1 MADMT
6 IREKFFADK
15 AAGALWD
22 VAVSIKRGNPL
33 PLDSNSVFQSYADL
47 ETYAAGVLAYP
58 GQVVAVVNE
67 SSTAIYFLDQDLN
80 IQPVGA
86 ADGQSIDF
94 NADGKLEV
102 KGFKSA
108 ASFTLPQKQADGS
121 IKWVAIS
128 EIVEG
133 DGNTVTTIEAADA
146 SVDVELTTDTEESK
160 EYSVKVNVSA
170 EEGNQVEL
178 KADGLFVPAY
188 DDSALTEEI
197 GKKANSAD
205 VYTKGEAD
213 DLLDAKANAAD
224 VYTKTEANSLL
235 DAKADASAVYTKEE
249 ANNLFGGAFH
259 FRGEKA
265 SYDELVA
272 LENKAIG
279 DVYQVADK
287 EYAWDGAEWV
297 ELGFNIDLSDY
308 AKKGDSYTKAEADN
322 LLDAKANAA
331 DVYTSDEVDGLLNAK
346 ANADDVYTADEVD
359 GLLADKANA
368 ADVYTTGE
376 VDALLADKAD
386 ASDLDDYAK
395 AADVYTTEEVD
406 GFLANKLE
414 AEDLADYAK
423 TADLAPFAKTEDV
436 NVELAKKLDASEK
449 EGLVNS
455 INAKLDIA
463 TYENEKGSFATDA
476 ELAAAIGQAPTRTED
491 EDGEV
496 SWDGATG
503 IYTNIYTKDE
513 ITDLIADITGGE
525 SAADVLAALNAYKTS
540 TDPRIKAL
548 EDVGAQANV
557 LEKVKINSVEL
568 DIAED
573 KSVNIPVAGSDLGVV
588 KTSAAENG
596 VAIAA
601 DGSMSVNSV
610 NVDKLAQTE
619 GTYLV
624 LYGGSAEDNI

>member
-67 SSTAIYFLDQDLN
+67 SSTAIYFLDQNLN

-94 NADGKLEV
+94 NTDGKLEV

-133 DGNTVTTIEAADA
+133 DGNTVTTIGAADA
-146 SVDVELTTDTEESK
+146 SVNVELTTDTEASK
-160 EYSVKVNVSA
+160 EYSVKANISA
-170 EEGNQVEL
+170 EGGNQVEL

-188 DDSALTEEI
+188 DDSTLVGEI
-197 GKKANSAD
+197 NKKANSAD
-205 VYTKGEAD
+205 VYSKTDAD
-213 DLLDAKANAAD
+213 NLLANKANTTD
-224 VYTKTEANSLL
+224 VYTKTEADNLL
-235 DAKADASAVYTKEE
+235 NAKADASAVYTKEE

-287 EYAWDGAEWV
+287 EYAWDGSKWV
-297 ELGFNIDLSDY
+297 ELGFNIDLSEY
-308 AKKGDSYTKAEADN
+308 AKKGESYTKAEADN
-322 LLDAKANAA
+322 LLNAKANAADVYTSNEVDGFLAAKANAA
-331 DVYTSDEVDGLLNAK
+331 DVYTSDA
-346 ANADDVYTADEVD
+346 VD
-359 GLLADKANA
+359 GLLAGKANA
-368 ADVYTTGE
+368 ADVYTSAQ
-376 VDALLADKAD
+376 VDTLLADKAD
-386 ASDLDDYAK
+386 TADLADYAK
-395 AADVYTTEEVD
+395 AVDVYTTTKVD
-406 GFLANKLE
+406 ELLASKLE
-414 AEDLADYAK
+414 AADLADYAK
-423 TADLAPFAKTEDV
+423 TADLAPFATTESV
-436 NVELAKKLDASEK
+436 NAELAKKLDASEK

-463 TYENEKGSFATDA
+463 TYESEKGSFATDD
-476 ELAAAIGQAPTRTED
+476 ELSAAIGQAPTRNESET
-491 EDGEV
+491 GEI
-496 SWDGATG
+496 SWTGATG

-525 SAADVLAALNAYKTS
+525 SAADVLAALNAYKAN
-540 TDPRIKAL
+540 TDPRIQAL
-548 EDVGAQANV
+548 ETVGAQANV
-557 LEKVKINSVEL
+557 LEKVKINNVEL

-573 KSVNIPVAGSDLGVV
+573 KSVNIPVASASLGVV

-601 DGSMSVNSV
+601 DGSMSVNSI
-610 NVDKLAQTE
+610 NANKLTQTE
-619 GTYLV
+619 GEFLV
-624 LYGGSAEDNI
+624 LYGGSAKDNI

>member
-94 NADGKLEV
+94 NTDGKLEV

-133 DGNTVTTIEAADA
+133 DGNTVTTIGAADT
-146 SVDVELTTDTEESK
+146 SVNVELTTDTEASK
-160 EYSVKVNVSA
+160 AYNVKANISA
-170 EEGNQVEL
+170 EEGNQVQL

-188 DDSALTEEI
+188 DDSTLVGEI
-197 GKKANSAD
+197 NKKANSAD
-205 VYTKGEAD
+205 VYSKTDAD
-213 DLLDAKANAAD
+213 NLLANKANAAD
-224 VYTKTEANSLL
+224 VYTKTEADNLL
-235 DAKADASAVYTKEE
+235 NAKADASAVYTKEE

-287 EYAWDGAEWV
+287 EYAWDGSKWV
-297 ELGFNIDLSDY
+297 ELGFNIDLSEY
-308 AKKGDSYTKAEADN
+308 AKKGESYTKAEADN
-322 LLDAKANAA
+322 LLNAKANAA
-331 DVYTSDEVDGLLNAK
+331 DVYTSNEVDGFLAAK
-346 ANADDVYTADEVD
+346 ANAADVYTSNQVD
-359 GLLADKANA
+359 GLLADKANS
-368 ADVYTTGE
+368 ADVYSKTD
-376 VDALLADKAD
+376 VDNLLADKAD
-386 ASDLDDYAK
+386 AADLADYAK
-395 AADVYTTEEVD
+395 AVDVYTTTKVD
-406 GFLANKLE
+406 ELLASKLE
-414 AEDLADYAK
+414 AADLADYAK
-423 TADLAPFAKTEDV
+423 TADLAPFATTESV
-436 NVELAKKLDASEK
+436 NTELAKKLDASEK

-463 TYENEKGSFATDA
+463 TYESEKGNFATDD
-476 ELAAAIGQAPTRTED
+476 ELSAAIGQAPTRNESET
-491 EDGEV
+491 GEI
-496 SWDGATG
+496 SWTGATG

-525 SAADVLAALNAYKTS
+525 SAADVLAALNAYKTI
-540 TDPRIKAL
+540 TDPRIQAL
-548 EDVGAQANV
+548 ENVGAQANV
-557 LEKVKINSVEL
+557 LEKVKINNVEL

-573 KSVNIPVAGSDLGVV
+573 KSVNIPVASASLGVV

-610 NVDKLAQTE
+610 NVNKLTQTE
-619 GTYLV
+619 GEFLV

>member
-67 SSTAIYFLDQDLN
+67 SSTAIYFLDQNLN

-133 DGNTVTTIEAADA
+133 DGNTVTTIGAADT
-146 SVDVELTTDTEESK
+146 SVNVELTTDTEASK
-160 EYSVKVNVSA
+160 EYSVKANISA
-170 EEGNQVEL
+170 EGGNQVEL

-188 DDSALTEEI
+188 DDSTLVGEI
-197 GKKANSAD
+197 NKKANSAD
-205 VYTKGEAD
+205 VYSKTDAD
-213 DLLDAKANAAD
+213 NLLANKANATD
-224 VYTKTEANSLL
+224 VYTKTEADNLL
-235 DAKADASAVYTKEE
+235 NAKADASAVYTKEE

-287 EYAWDGAEWV
+287 EYAWDGSKWV
-297 ELGFNIDLSDY
+297 ELGFNIDLSEY
-308 AKKGDSYTKAEADN
+308 AKKGESYTKAEADN
-322 LLDAKANAA
+322 LLNAKANAA
-331 DVYTSDEVDGLLNAK
+331 DVYTSNQ
-346 ANADDVYTADEVD
+346 VD
-359 GLLADKANA
+359 GLLAGKANA
-368 ADVYTTGE
+368 ADVYTSVQ

-386 ASDLDDYAK
+386 AADLANYAK
-395 AADVYTTEEVD
+395 AADVYTTTKVD
-406 GFLANKLE
+406 ELLASKLE
-414 AEDLADYAK
+414 AADLADYAK
-423 TADLAPFAKTEDV
+423 TADLAPFATTESV
-436 NVELAKKLDASEK
+436 NAELAKKLDASEK

-463 TYENEKGSFATDA
+463 TYESEKGSFATDD
-476 ELAAAIGQAPTRTED
+476 ELSAAIGQAPTRNESET
-491 EDGEV
+491 GEI
-496 SWDGATG
+496 SWTGATG

-525 SAADVLAALNAYKTS
+525 SAADVLAALNAYKAN
-540 TDPRIKAL
+540 TDPRIQAL
-548 EDVGAQANV
+548 ENVGAQANV
-557 LEKVKINSVEL
+557 LEKVKINNVEL

-573 KSVNIPVAGSDLGVV
+573 KSVNIPVASASLGVV

-601 DGSMSVNSV
+601 DGSMSVNSINV
-610 NVDKLAQTE
+610 NKLTQTE
-619 GTYLV
+619 GEFLV
-624 LYGGSAEDNI
+624 LYGGSAKDNI

>member
-67 SSTAIYFLDQDLN
+67 SSTAIYFLDQNLN

-133 DGNTVTTIEAADA
+133 DGNTVTTIGAADT
-146 SVDVELTTDTEESK
+146 SVNVELTTDTEASK
-160 EYSVKVNVSA
+160 EYSVKANISA
-170 EEGNQVEL
+170 EGGNQVEL

-188 DDSALTEEI
+188 DDSTLVGEI
-197 GKKANSAD
+197 NKKANSAD
-205 VYTKGEAD
+205 VYSKTDAD
-213 DLLDAKANAAD
+213 NLLANKANATD
-224 VYTKTEANSLL
+224 VYTKTEADNLL
-235 DAKADASAVYTKEE
+235 NAKADASAVYTKEE

-287 EYAWDGAEWV
+287 EYAWDGAKWV
-297 ELGFNIDLSDY
+297 ELGFNIDLSEY
-308 AKKGDSYTKAEADN
+308 AKKGESYTKAEADN
-322 LLDAKANAA
+322 LLNAKANAA
-331 DVYTSDEVDGLLNAK
+331 DVYTSNEVDGF
-346 ANADDVYTADEVD
+346 
-359 GLLADKANA
+359 LAAKANA
-368 ADVYTTGE
+368 ADVYTSNQ
-376 VDALLADKAD
+376 VDGLLAGKANAADVYTSVQVDTLLADKAD
-386 ASDLDDYAK
+386 TADLADYAK
-395 AADVYTTEEVD
+395 AVDVYTTTKVD
-406 GFLANKLE
+406 ELLASKLE
-414 AEDLADYAK
+414 AADLADYAK
-423 TADLAPFAKTEDV
+423 TADLAPFATTESV
-436 NVELAKKLDASEK
+436 NAELAKKLDASEK

-463 TYENEKGSFATDA
+463 TYESEKGSFATDD
-476 ELAAAIGQAPTRTED
+476 ELSAAIGQAPTRNESET
-491 EDGEV
+491 GEI
-496 SWDGATG
+496 SWTGATG

-525 SAADVLAALNAYKTS
+525 SAADVLAALNAYKAN
-540 TDPRIKAL
+540 TDPRIQAL
-548 EDVGAQANV
+548 ENVGAQANI
-557 LEKVKINSVEL
+557 LEKVKINNVEL

-573 KSVNIPVAGSDLGVV
+573 KSVNIPVASASLGVV

-596 VAIAA
+596 IAIAA
-601 DGSMSVNSV
+601 DGSMSVNSINV
-610 NVDKLAQTE
+610 NKLTQTE
-619 GTYLV
+619 GEFLV

>member
-67 SSTAIYFLDQDLN
+67 SSTAIYFLDQNLN

-133 DGNTVTTIEAADA
+133 DGNTVTTIGAADT
-146 SVDVELTTDTEESK
+146 SVNVELTTDTEASK
-160 EYSVKVNVSA
+160 EYSVKANISA
-170 EEGNQVEL
+170 EGGNQVEL

-188 DDSALTEEI
+188 DDSTLVGEI
-197 GKKANSAD
+197 NKKANSAD
-205 VYTKGEAD
+205 VYSKTDAD
-213 DLLDAKANAAD
+213 NLLANKANATD
-224 VYTKTEANSLL
+224 VYTKTEADNLL
-235 DAKADASAVYTKEE
+235 NAKADASAVYTKEE

-287 EYAWDGAEWV
+287 EYAWDGSKWV
-297 ELGFNIDLSDY
+297 ELGFNIDLSEY
-308 AKKGDSYTKAEADN
+308 AKKGESYTKAEADN
-322 LLDAKANAA
+322 LLNAKANAA
-331 DVYTSDEVDGLLNAK
+331 DVYTSNEVDGF
-346 ANADDVYTADEVD
+346 
-359 GLLADKANA
+359 LAAKANA
-368 ADVYTTGE
+368 ADVYTSNQVDGLLAGKANAADVYTSVQ

-386 ASDLDDYAK
+386 AADLANYAK
-395 AADVYTTEEVD
+395 AADVYTTTKVD
-406 GFLANKLE
+406 ELLASKLE
-414 AEDLADYAK
+414 AADLADYAK
-423 TADLAPFAKTEDV
+423 TADLAPFATTESV
-436 NVELAKKLDASEK
+436 NAELAKKLDASEK

-463 TYENEKGSFATDA
+463 TYESEKGSFATDD
-476 ELAAAIGQAPTRTED
+476 ELSAAIGQAPTRNESET
-491 EDGEV
+491 GEI
-496 SWDGATG
+496 SWTGATG

-525 SAADVLAALNAYKTS
+525 SAADVLAALNAYKAN
-540 TDPRIKAL
+540 TDPRIQAL
-548 EDVGAQANV
+548 ENVGAQANV
-557 LEKVKINSVEL
+557 LEKVKINNVEL

-573 KSVNIPVAGSDLGVV
+573 KSVNIPVASASLGVV

-601 DGSMSVNSV
+601 DGSMSVNSINV
-610 NVDKLAQTE
+610 NKLTQTE
-619 GTYLV
+619 GEFLV
-624 LYGGSAEDNI
+624 LYGGSAKDNI